1 MHQAQTWQPSN
12 INEFFFCDDNGVPTI
27 SEERVKILY
36 YEFTNMMKD
45 VYANIS
51 KKYTD
56 IVATIIADPDLEG
69 VNFPLVIEKM
79 NVEGLKAFLAED
91 IAKKLDLTEEYDFN

>member
-1 MHQAQTWQPSN
+1 
-12 INEFFFCDDNGVPTI
+12 
-27 SEERVKILY
+27 
-36 YEFTNMMKD
+36 MMKD
-45 VYANIS
+45 VYSNIS

-79 NVEGLKAFLAED
+79 NIEGLKAFLAED
-91 IAKKLDLTEEYDFN
+91 IANKLDLTEEYDFNQIEDEPLRMNQPEEELKESEKDLGG

>member
-1 MHQAQTWQPSN
+1 
-12 INEFFFCDDNGVPTI
+12 
-27 SEERVKILY
+27 
-36 YEFTNMMKD
+36 MKD

>member
-1 MHQAQTWQPSN
+1 
-12 INEFFFCDDNGVPTI
+12 
-27 SEERVKILY
+27 
-36 YEFTNMMKD
+36 MMKD

-69 VNFPLVIEKM
+69 VNFPLVIENM

-91 IAKKLDLTEEYDFN
+91 IAKKLDLTEEYDFNQIEDEPLRMNQPEEELKESEKVKSL

>member
-1 MHQAQTWQPSN
+1 
-12 INEFFFCDDNGVPTI
+12 
-27 SEERVKILY
+27 
-36 YEFTNMMKD
+36 MMKE
-45 VYANIS
+45 VYSNIS

-79 NVEGLKAFLAED
+79 NIEGLKAFLAED
-91 IAKKLDLTEEYDFN
+91 IANKLDLTEEYDFNQIEDEPLRMNQPEEELKESEKDLGG